1 MPTLGSEN
9 RFPLVRLLTD
19 DPPSA
24 APAGQ
29 VHLYADTDKLAYQI
43 DEDGTITALA
53 GGGGGG
59 DVATDAIWDAA
70 GDLAVGSGADTA
82 ARLAKGAEG
91 SALTVMDGVVGW
103 NGATS
108 MPGSPTT
115 GQRVWRSDL
124 ALECYY
130 DGTRW
135 LSTTLY
141 FMPMSG
147 PFDGQ
152 TTAAQNGY
160 PIPATFGT
168 TVLSRLSL
176 WNDDFEPWL
185 VKLYGETYTNAT
197 NNGSHYWIFSLSGA
211 VTATAYGNF
220 TTAADTA
227 GVHTG
232 HETALNV
239 AAGSTERGLIL
250 TQTRTGT
257 PGTSYCPTSVSYRL
271 IVT

>member
-70 GDLAVGSGADTA
+70 GDLAVGSGSDTA
-82 ARLAKGAEG
+82 ARLAMGAEG

-141 FMPMSG
+141 TLPLTLPDAATPQTANGSIRA
-147 PFDGQ
+147 PFPHPTLDIRVLTFWGHFYV
-152 TTAAQNGY
+152 TSNNTGGNYWTATLV
-160 PIPATFGT
+160 PDTSI
-168 TVLSRLSL
+168 VLS
-176 WNDDFEPWL
+176 
-185 VKLYGETYTNAT
+185 TNGNSSGVGVLESSAVNYNLAIST
-197 NNGSHYWIFSLSGA
+197 GNGWIECL
-211 VTATAYGNF
+211 
-220 TTAADTA
+220 
-227 GVHTG
+227 
-232 HETALNV
+232 L
-239 AAGSTERGLIL
+239 
-250 TQTRTGT
+250 QKTGT
-257 PGTSYCPTSVSYRL
+257 PGSIYAPTAISYRL